1 MSPAQ
6 VTTLLARLTGTPE
19 VPTGGGGE
27 LEADSLAF
35 SLLSPDAMCAELSV
49 AHLARGIDEYYR
61 AFYPLLEASIPPRSR
76 LAFCSYEANPD
87 PAGEEG
93 GLLAPVETL
102 TREFR
107 GDVMN
112 HSASV
117 HQGAIRGYLV
127 RGVPSPLILPYG
139 PITLDSTPS
148 Y

>member
-19 VPTGGGGE
+19 VPGGGE

-49 AHLARGIDEYYR
+49 AHLARGIDEYYL

-93 GLLAPVETL
+93 GPLALATVETL
-102 TREFR
+102 RRQFR

-127 RGVPSPLILPYG
+127 RGVQVP
-139 PITLDSTPS
+139 
-148 Y
+148 